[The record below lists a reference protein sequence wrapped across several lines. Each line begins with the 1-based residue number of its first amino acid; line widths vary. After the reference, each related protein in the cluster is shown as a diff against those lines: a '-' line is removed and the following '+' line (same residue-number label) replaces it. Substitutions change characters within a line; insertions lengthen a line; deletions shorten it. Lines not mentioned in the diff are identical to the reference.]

1 MTPRAPLRTSPLNHP
16 LQRPPQRLVLL
27 SFDDYRVLPN
37 DHRSSE
43 LQISRPGEYLAVEID
58 PYELYGHLIDHLKLS
73 SKMIKRYRKMFNR
86 LDAEIEL
93 EVHAYAKE

>member
-1 MTPRAPLRTSPLNHP
+1 MTPRAPLRTSPLDRP
-16 LQRPPQRLVLL
+16 LQRPPQRLILV
-27 SFDDYRVLPN
+27 SFDACRVIPN

-73 SKMIKRYRKMFNR
+73 SKMIKRYREMFDR
-86 LDAEIEL
+86 LDAEIER
-93 EVHAYAKE
+93 EVRAYAEE

>member
-1 MTPRAPLRTSPLNHP
+1 MTPRDTPETLPSDRL
-16 LQRPPQRLVLL
+16 LQRPPQRPVLL
-27 SFDDYRVLPN
+27 SFDDYRVLPH

-43 LQISRPGEYLAVEID
+43 LQISRPGEYLAVEIA
-58 PYELYGHLIDHLKLS
+58 PYELYGHLIDHLKLP

-93 EVHAYAKE
+93 EVRAYAEE